1 MSNEETQSSM
11 SELLNN
17 YDVKRLNRGEIL
29 KGIVIDVNDK
39 EAFVNI
45 NYAFDGVI
53 SKEELSSD
61 KKDPRDVITKGD
73 EIDVYVI
80 SPNDGE
86 GYVELSLVKVLE
98 IKEKEDI
105 KVAFNEQ
112 KNIIVKVKDEIKGGV
127 ISYYGNI
134 RVFIPG
140 SLASRERIELSS
152 LIGKELEVKI
162 TELDFRNN
170 KVVGSR
176 RAIENE
182 EYNKNKKVIWDSL
195 KEGEKRTGIVKKIVK
210 FGAFVDI
217 GGVEGLIHLSD
228 LSWERVNRAEDIV
241 KEGDKVEVFIGN
253 VDKERERL
261 SLILKDLA
269 KEPWSIYGDNIK
281 EGDII
286 EGKVVRLTT
295 FGAFVEL
302 FEGIEGLVH
311 ISEITDERITKP
323 SDVLEANQKVKV
335 KVLNFDKENKKIA
348 LSIKEVQES
357 NKDYLNYIDN
367 EENEEGTSLGDLL
380 KGFKF
385 E

>member
-1 MSNEETQSSM
+1 MSYDETQSSM
-11 SELLNN
+11 SELLND
-17 YDVKRLNRGEIL
+17 YDVKRLNRGDIL

-39 EAFVNI
+39 EASVNI
-45 NYAFDGVI
+45 NYAFDGLI
-53 SKEELSSD
+53 SKEELSAD
-61 KKDPRDVITKGD
+61 GKDPRDVLSKGD

-86 GYVELSLVKVLE
+86 GYVELSLVRVLE

-105 KVAFNEQ
+105 KSAFKEQ
-112 KNIIVKVKDEIKGGV
+112 KNITVKVKNEIKGGL
-127 ISYYGNI
+127 IAYYGNI

-140 SLASRERIELSS
+140 SLASRERIELSA
-152 LIGKELEVKI
+152 LVGTELEVKI

-176 RAIENE
+176 KVIEQE

-195 KEGEKRTGIVKKIVK
+195 VEGEKRNGVVKKIVK
-210 FGAFVDI
+210 FGAFVDV

-253 VDKERERL
+253 VDKEKERL
-261 SLILKDLA
+261 SLILKDVA
-269 KEPWSIYGDNIK
+269 KEPWTIHGGNIK

-286 EGKVVRLTT
+286 EGKIVRLTT

-311 ISEITDERITKP
+311 ISEITDERIAKP
-323 SDVLEANQKVKV
+323 SDVLETNQKVKV
-335 KVLNFDKENKKIA
+335 KVLNFNREDKKIA
-348 LSIKEVQES
+348 LSIKDVLES
-357 NKDYLNYIDN
+357 NKEYLNYVDN
-367 EENEEGTSLGDLL
+367 EEDEGTSLGDLL